1 MRVMMV
7 VAAAALLAACGAKL
21 DNAQEAALVEN
32 AIANAEAAAQNVT
45 REARRDRLAERAPER
60 DAWVGKWVGVE
71 GLVLEIAKGAE
82 PGRYRIVN
90 KWNLDQG
97 EPGTYDGRASV
108 NGIVFRR
115 GDARIELVAGDGD
128 ATGLKWLAGKRD
140 CLIVAPGEG
149 YCRD

>member
-1 MRVMMV
+1 MRRMLWVG
-7 VAAAALLAACGAKL
+7 AAAMLSACGAEL
-21 DNAQEAALVEN
+21 SNEQEAALVEN
-32 AIANAEAAAQNVT
+32 AIANAEAVAQNVT

-60 DAWVGKWVGVE
+60 DAWVGRWVGVE

-82 PGRYRIVN
+82 PGRYRILN
-90 KWNLDQG
+90 KWNLDQT

-128 ATGLKWLAGKRD
+128 ATGMKWLAGKRD

>member
-7 VAAAALLAACGAKL
+7 VGAAALLAGCGAKV

-32 AIANAEAAAQNVT
+32 AIANAEAVAENVT
-45 REARRDRLAERAPER
+45 REARREILAERAPER
-60 DAWVGKWVGVE
+60 DAWVGKWIGVE

-82 PGRYRIVN
+82 PGRYRILN
-90 KWNLDQG
+90 KWNLDQA
-97 EPGTYDGRASV
+97 EPGTYDGRASA

-128 ATGLKWLAGKRD
+128 ATGMKWLAGKKD
-140 CLIVAPGEG
+140 CLIAAPGEG